1 MKGFVMFCGHC
12 GQKNADDAQFCGAC
26 GSPLHQSA
34 EVQGNSAKPA
44 DRATTPMPAPVLPPR
59 PASAASTSSTPG
71 TGTTSTTT
79 IPTPASVSP
88 AVPTPDKPNTVAV
101 HRSKAVIAAIVA
113 AALVVVA
120 GITAGLTY
128 HAELWG
134 GKTLPDIA
142 AETPKT
148 SKQSGNA
155 KAAVTADSVVV
166 KLKASGITAIKKP
179 EFSGA
184 AKGAFLGY
192 GNAKAGQRVS
202 TTTQITVRE
211 SAGPGVPANIE
222 HAKASTALTTLKTMG
237 VPVHTKQIVVG
248 SSSKLAGG
256 TVVATYPLA
265 GQAVTDTTT
274 GIYIG
279 IAEKTDGKTP
289 AVPYDAVGTDIN
301 SVKDA
306 LAKAGV
312 KVTVKPHFSSK
323 KNVGKLVTSSP
334 APGTVLSSG
343 ENVTLYY
350 GVGADKVQDATVGQ
364 SNLPYFY
371 ASELNDAVT
380 GTYCKSTVKDATK
393 DCITLAQDDNGSVYR
408 VTAKD
413 TGTSSEGHTDYLL
426 AMCFPFAD
434 GNAGDIGT
442 CSYGGS
448 QMPAGEGG
456 MAKRLIAK
464 KWGAFDFGELGGSP
478 SCGTASFAPYDEGCN
493 ASKQVVQ
500 DSRDMSG
507 ATFDMHD
514 FYVFFASGANLDA
527 IEKSGYF
534 DDSALAAAKKGSKPD
549 MSRPFILARD
559 ASQYDTTSV
568 PYSKAPVPSGQTL
581 VQDPFIPGVGE
592 FSASVKF
599 KPAPTDANAYYLVE
613 YGQPDWQSLPDCDA
627 NGKVSEAAAQEQGFW
642 RQVKGKYIFSA
653 GAGAWS
659 TIMTVNADGSF
670 SADYHDS
677 DLGVTGDGYPNG
689 SRSIASG
696 TGKFNYSKRNDDG
709 SFSMTCDQKAF
720 HQNGTVGD
728 VTIKDGVRI
737 ETVDGIYGLTPCG
750 TFTVYPAGYATSAL
764 SDDVKG
770 WMYGVVGGSLPAT
783 LTGPL
788 IVNDRGTF
796 AFIYDQN

>member
-1 MKGFVMFCGHC
+1 MASG
-12 GQKNADDAQFCGAC
+12 D
-26 GSPLHQSA
+26 S
-34 EVQGNSAKPA
+34 
-44 DRATTPMPAPVLPPR
+44 
-59 PASAASTSSTPG
+59 PASAPDPVRPTHPTASPSSIEPN
-71 TGTTSTTT
+71 
-79 IPTPASVSP
+79 A
-88 AVPTPDKPNTVAV
+88 AVPNATASNTPVAAA
-101 HRSKAVIAAIVA
+101 HQPKAIIAAIVA
-113 AALVVVA
+113 AVLVVAA
-120 GITAGLTY
+120 GVTAGLTY

-142 AETPKT
+142 AA
-148 SKQSGNA
+148 SANAGKQSGKAN
-155 KAAVTADSVVV
+155 AAVTADSVVAQ
-166 KLKASGITAIKKP
+166 LKAKGITSAKRQ

-184 AKGAFLGY
+184 EKGAFLGY
-192 GNAKAGQRVS
+192 GNAKAGQRVRS
-202 TTTQITVRE
+202 GSSVVVRE
-211 SAGPGVPANIE
+211 SAGPGVPSNVE
-222 HAKASTALTTLKTMG
+222 HAKASTAVTTLKTMG
-237 VPVHTKQIVVG
+237 VPVHTKQIAVS

-274 GIYIG
+274 GIYVG
-279 IAEKTDGKTP
+279 VAAKTDGKTP
-289 AVPYDAVGTDIN
+289 AIPYDAIGTDIN
-301 SVKDA
+301 SVKDT
-306 LAKAGV
+306 LTKAGV
-312 KVTVKPHFSSK
+312 NVTAKPHFSSK
-323 KNVGKLVTSSP
+323 KNVGKLVSSSP

-343 ENVTLYY
+343 ESVTLYY
-350 GVGADKVQDATVGQ
+350 GVGADKVQEATVGQ
-364 SNLPYFY
+364 SNAPYFY

-380 GTYCKSTVKDATK
+380 GTYCKSTVTDVAK
-393 DCITLAQDDNGSVYR
+393 DCITLAQDENGSVYR

-413 TGTSSEGHTDYLL
+413 TGTSSDEHSNDILT
-426 AMCFPFAD
+426 MCFPFAD

-448 QMPAGEGG
+448 QLPAGEGG

-464 KWGAFDFGELGGSP
+464 QWGAFDFGELGGSP
-478 SCGTASFAPYDEGCN
+478 SCGTAMFSPYDEGCN

-500 DSRDMSG
+500 DQDMSG

-534 DDSALAAAKKGSKPD
+534 DDSALAAAKKSSKPD
-549 MSRPFILARD
+549 TSRPFILARD

-581 VQDPFIPGVGE
+581 VQDPFVPGVGE

-613 YGQPDWQSLPDCDA
+613 SGQPDWQSLPDCDT

-642 RQVKGKYIFSA
+642 RQVKGKYIFSV

-659 TIMTVNADGSF
+659 TIMTVNADGTF

-728 VTIKDGVRI
+728 VTIKDGVRV
-737 ETVDGIYGLTPCG
+737 ETVDGIYGLTPCN
-750 TFTVYPAGYATSAL
+750 TFTVYPTGYATSAL
-764 SDDVKG
+764 SDDVKS
-770 WMYGVVGGSLPAT
+770 WMYGTVGNPLPST
-783 LTGPL
+783 LAGPL
-788 IVNDRGTF
+788 IVNDSGTF
-796 AFIYDQN
+796 AFVYDQN

>member
-1 MKGFVMFCGHC
+1 M
-12 GQKNADDAQFCGAC
+12 AAT
-26 GSPLHQSA
+26 HQ
-34 EVQGNSAKPA
+34 P
-44 DRATTPMPAPVLPPR
+44 
-59 PASAASTSSTPG
+59 
-71 TGTTSTTT
+71 
-79 IPTPASVSP
+79 
-88 AVPTPDKPNTVAV
+88 
-101 HRSKAVIAAIVA
+101 KAIIAAIVA
-113 AALVVVA
+113 AVLVVAA
-120 GITAGLTY
+120 GVTAGLTY

-142 AETPKT
+142 AA
-148 SKQSGNA
+148 SANAGKQTGKA
-155 KAAVTADSVVV
+155 KAAVTADSVVAQ
-166 KLKASGITAIKKP
+166 LKTKGITSAKRQ

-184 AKGAFLGY
+184 EKGAFLGY
-192 GNAKAGQRVS
+192 GNAKAGQRVRS
-202 TTTQITVRE
+202 GSSVVVRE
-211 SAGPGVPANIE
+211 SAGPGVPSNVQ
-222 HAKASTALTTLKTMG
+222 HAKASTAVTILKTMG
-237 VPVHTKQIVVG
+237 VPVHTKQIAVS

-265 GQAVTDTTT
+265 GQAVTDATT
-274 GIYIG
+274 GIYVG
-279 IAEKTDGKTP
+279 VAAKTDSKTP
-289 AVPYDAVGTDIN
+289 AIPYDAIGTDIN
-301 SVKDA
+301 SVKDI

-312 KVTVKPHFSSK
+312 NVTAKPHFSSK
-323 KNVGKLVTSSP
+323 KNVGKLVSSSP

-343 ENVTLYY
+343 ESVTLYY
-350 GVGADKVQDATVGQ
+350 GIGADKVQEATVGQ
-364 SNLPYFY
+364 SNAPYFY
-371 ASELNDAVT
+371 ASELNDTVT
-380 GTYCKSTVKDATK
+380 GTYCKSAVTDVAK
-393 DCITLAQDDNGSVYR
+393 DCITLAQDENGSVYR

-413 TGTSSEGHTDYLL
+413 TGTSSDGHSNDILT
-426 AMCFPFAD
+426 MCFPFAD

-448 QMPAGEGG
+448 QLPAGEGG

-464 KWGAFDFGELGGSP
+464 QWGAFDFGELGGSP
-478 SCGTASFAPYDEGCN
+478 SCGTAMFSPYDEGCN

-500 DSRDMSG
+500 DSHDMSG
-507 ATFDMHD
+507 ATFDMRD

-549 MSRPFILARD
+549 TSRPFILARD

-568 PYSKAPVPSGQTL
+568 PYNKAPVPSGQTL
-581 VQDPFIPGVGE
+581 VQDPFVPGVGE

-613 YGQPDWQSLPDCDA
+613 SGQPDWQSLPDCDA
-627 NGKVSEAAAQEQGFW
+627 NGTVSEAAAQEQGFW
-642 RQVKGKYIFSA
+642 RQVQGKYIFSV

-659 TIMTVNADGSF
+659 TIMTVNADGTF

-709 SFSMTCDQKAF
+709 SFSMTCDPKAF

-728 VTIKDGVRI
+728 VTIKDGVRV
-737 ETVDGIYGLTPCG
+737 ETVDGIYGLTPCN
-750 TFTVYPAGYATSAL
+750 TFTVYPTGYATSAL
-764 SDDVKG
+764 SDDVKS
-770 WMYGVVGGSLPAT
+770 WMYGVISNPLPST
-783 LTGPL
+783 LAGPL

>member
-1 MKGFVMFCGHC
+1 M
-12 GQKNADDAQFCGAC
+12 AAT
-26 GSPLHQSA
+26 HQ
-34 EVQGNSAKPA
+34 P
-44 DRATTPMPAPVLPPR
+44 
-59 PASAASTSSTPG
+59 
-71 TGTTSTTT
+71 
-79 IPTPASVSP
+79 
-88 AVPTPDKPNTVAV
+88 
-101 HRSKAVIAAIVA
+101 KAIIAAIVA
-113 AALVVVA
+113 AVLVVAA
-120 GITAGLTY
+120 GVMAGLTY

-142 AETPKT
+142 AA
-148 SKQSGNA
+148 SANAGKQTGKA
-155 KAAVTADSVVV
+155 KAAVTADSVVAQ
-166 KLKASGITAIKKP
+166 LKAKGITSAKRQ

-184 AKGAFLGY
+184 EKGVFLGY
-192 GNAKAGQRVS
+192 GNAKAGQRVRS
-202 TTTQITVRE
+202 GSSVVVRE
-211 SAGPGVPANIE
+211 SAGPGVPSNVE
-222 HAKASTALTTLKTMG
+222 HAKASTAVTILKTMG
-237 VPVHTKQIVVG
+237 VPVHTKQIAVS

-265 GQAVTDTTT
+265 GQAVTDATT
-274 GIYIG
+274 GIYVG
-279 IAEKTDGKTP
+279 VAAKTCGKTP
-289 AVPYDAVGTDIN
+289 AIPYDAIGTDIN
-301 SVKDA
+301 SVKDI

-312 KVTVKPHFSSK
+312 NVIAKPRFSSK
-323 KNVGKLVTSSP
+323 KNVGKLVSSSP

-343 ENVTLYY
+343 ESVTLYY
-350 GVGADKVQDATVGQ
+350 GIGADKVQEATVGQ
-364 SNLPYFY
+364 SNAPYFY
-371 ASELNDAVT
+371 ASELNDTVT
-380 GTYCKSTVKDATK
+380 GTYCKSAVTDVAK
-393 DCITLAQDDNGSVYR
+393 DCITLAQDENGSVYR

-413 TGTSSEGHTDYLL
+413 TGTSSDGHSNDILT
-426 AMCFPFAD
+426 MCFPFAD

-448 QMPAGEGG
+448 QLPAGEGG

-464 KWGAFDFGELGGSP
+464 QWGAFDFGELGGSP
-478 SCGTASFAPYDEGCN
+478 SCGTAMFSPYDEGCN

-500 DSRDMSG
+500 DSHDMSG
-507 ATFDMHD
+507 ATFDMRD

-549 MSRPFILARD
+549 TSRPFILARD

-568 PYSKAPVPSGQTL
+568 PYNKAPVPSGQTL
-581 VQDPFIPGVGE
+581 VQDPFVPGVGE

-599 KPAPTDANAYYLVE
+599 KPVPTDANAYYLVE
-613 YGQPDWQSLPDCDA
+613 SGQPDWQSLPDCDA
-627 NGKVSEAAAQEQGFW
+627 NGTVSEAAAQEQGFW
-642 RQVKGKYIFSA
+642 RQVQGKYIFSV

-659 TIMTVNADGSF
+659 TIMTVNADGTF

-728 VTIKDGVRI
+728 VTIKDGVRV
-737 ETVDGIYGLTPCG
+737 ETVDGIYGLTPCN
-750 TFTVYPAGYATSAL
+750 TFTVYPTGYATSAL
-764 SDDVKG
+764 SDDVKS
-770 WMYGVVGGSLPAT
+770 WMYGVIGNPLPST
-783 LTGPL
+783 LAGPL

>member
-1 MKGFVMFCGHC
+1 MP
-12 GQKNADDAQFCGAC
+12 D
-26 GSPLHQSA
+26 
-34 EVQGNSAKPA
+34 
-44 DRATTPMPAPVLPPR
+44 ATTPNTT
-59 PASAASTSSTPG
+59 AAATR
-71 TGTTSTTT
+71 
-79 IPTPASVSP
+79 
-88 AVPTPDKPNTVAV
+88 
-101 HRSKAVIAAIVA
+101 RSKAIIAAIVA
-113 AALVVVA
+113 AVFVVA
-120 GITAGLTY
+120 AGVAAGLTY

-142 AETPKT
+142 AA
-148 SKQSGNA
+148 SANAGKQSGKA
-155 KAAVTADSVVV
+155 KAAVTADSVVAR
-166 KLKASGITAIKKP
+166 LKAKGITSAKHR

-184 AKGAFLGY
+184 EKGAFLGY
-192 GNAKAGQRVS
+192 GNAKAGQRVRS
-202 TTTQITVRE
+202 GSSVVVRE
-211 SAGPGVPANIE
+211 SAGPGVPSNVE
-222 HAKASTALTTLKTMG
+222 HAKASTAVATLKTMG
-237 VPVHTKQIVVG
+237 VPVHTKQIAVS
-248 SSSKLAGG
+248 SSSKLASG
-256 TVVATYPLA
+256 TVIATYPLA
-265 GQAVTDTTT
+265 GQEVTDATT
-274 GIYIG
+274 GIYVG
-279 IAEKTDGKTP
+279 VAAKTDGKTP
-289 AVPYDAVGTDIN
+289 AIPYDAIGTDIA
-301 SVKDA
+301 SVKDT

-312 KVTVKPHFSSK
+312 NVTAKPHFSSK
-323 KNVGKLVTSSP
+323 KNVGKLVSSSP

-343 ENVTLYY
+343 ESVTLYY
-350 GVGADKVQDATVGQ
+350 GVGADKVQEATVGQ
-364 SNLPYFY
+364 SNAPYFY
-371 ASELNDAVT
+371 ASELNDTVT
-380 GTYCKSTVKDATK
+380 GTYCKSAVTDVAK
-393 DCITLAQDDNGSVYR
+393 DCITLAQNENGSVYR

-413 TGTSSEGHTDYLL
+413 TGTSSDEHSNDILT
-426 AMCFPFAD
+426 MCFPFAD

-448 QMPAGEGG
+448 QLPAGEGG

-464 KWGAFDFGELGGSP
+464 QWGAFDFGELGGSP
-478 SCGTASFAPYDEGCN
+478 SCGTAMFSPYDEGCN

-500 DSRDMSG
+500 DSHDMSG

-549 MSRPFILARD
+549 TSRPFILARD
-559 ASQYDTTSV
+559 PSQYDTTSV

-581 VQDPFIPGVGE
+581 VQDPFVPGVGE

-613 YGQPDWQSLPDCDA
+613 SGQPDWQSLPDCDA

-642 RQVKGKYIFSA
+642 RQVKGKYIFSV

-696 TGKFNYSKRNDDG
+696 TGKFTYTKRNNDG

-728 VTIKDGVRI
+728 VTIKDGVRV
-737 ETVDGIYGLTPCG
+737 ETVDGIYGLTPCN
-750 TFTVYPAGYATSAL
+750 TFTVYPTGYATSAL
-764 SDDVKG
+764 SDDVKS
-770 WMYGVVGGSLPAT
+770 WMYGVIGNPLPST
-783 LTGPL
+783 LAGPL
-788 IVNDRGTF
+788 IVNDSGTF

>member
-1 MKGFVMFCGHC
+1 MYCGHC
-12 GQKNADDAQFCGAC
+12 GWKNTDDAKFCASCGNPLRQSGAKQAAAQTAGQTQPGQVTAPG
-26 GSPLHQSA
+26 GSPASA
-34 EVQGNSAKPA
+34 PDPVRPA
-44 DRATTPMPAPVLPPR
+44 ASPSSIEPDVTVPDATTPNTT
-59 PASAASTSSTPG
+59 AAATRWSNA
-71 TGTTSTTT
+71 
-79 IPTPASVSP
+79 I
-88 AVPTPDKPNTVAV
+88 
-101 HRSKAVIAAIVA
+101 IAAIVA
-113 AALVVVA
+113 AVLVVAA
-120 GITAGLTY
+120 GVTAGLTY

-134 GKTLPDIA
+134 GKTLPNIA
-142 AETPKT
+142 AA
-148 SKQSGNA
+148 SANAGKQSGKA
-155 KAAVTADSVVV
+155 KAAVTADSVVAR
-166 KLKASGITAIKKP
+166 LKAKGITSAKHR

-184 AKGAFLGY
+184 EKGAFLGY
-192 GNAKAGQRVS
+192 GNAKAGQRVQS
-202 TTTQITVRE
+202 GSSVVVRE
-211 SAGPGVPANIE
+211 SAGPGVPSNVE
-222 HAKASTALTTLKTMG
+222 HAKASTAVATLKTMG
-237 VPVHTKQIVVG
+237 VPVHTKQIAVS
-248 SSSKLAGG
+248 SSSKLASG
-256 TVVATYPLA
+256 TVIATYPLA

-274 GIYIG
+274 GIYVG
-279 IAEKTDGKTP
+279 VAAKTDGKTP
-289 AVPYDAVGTDIN
+289 AIPYDAIGTDIN
-301 SVKDA
+301 SVKDT
-306 LAKAGV
+306 LTKAGV
-312 KVTVKPHFSSK
+312 NVTAKPHFSSK
-323 KNVGKLVTSSP
+323 KNVGKLVSSSP

-343 ENVTLYY
+343 ESVTLYY
-350 GVGADKVQDATVGQ
+350 GVGADKVQEATVGQ
-364 SNLPYFY
+364 SNAPYFY

-380 GTYCKSTVKDATK
+380 GTYCKSTVTDVAK
-393 DCITLAQDDNGSVYR
+393 DCITLAQDENGSVYR

-413 TGTSSEGHTDYLL
+413 TGTSSDEHSSEILT
-426 AMCFPFAD
+426 MCFPFAD

-448 QMPAGEGG
+448 QLPAGEGG

-464 KWGAFDFGELGGSP
+464 QWGAFDFGELGGSP
-478 SCGTASFAPYDEGCN
+478 SCGTAMFSPYDEGCN

-500 DSRDMSG
+500 DQDMSG

-534 DDSALAAAKKGSKPD
+534 DDSALAAAKKSSKPD
-549 MSRPFILARD
+549 TSRPFILARD

-568 PYSKAPVPSGQTL
+568 PYNKAPVPSGQTL
-581 VQDPFIPGVGE
+581 VQDPFVPGVGE

-613 YGQPDWQSLPDCDA
+613 SGQPDWQSLPDCDA

-642 RQVKGKYIFSA
+642 RQVKGKYIFSV

-728 VTIKDGVRI
+728 VIIKDGVRV
-737 ETVDGIYGLTPCG
+737 ETVDGIYGLTPCN
-750 TFTVYPAGYATSAL
+750 TFTVYPTGYATSTL
-764 SDDVKG
+764 SDDVKS
-770 WMYGVVGGSLPAT
+770 WMYGTVGNPLPST
-783 LTGPL
+783 LAGPL
-788 IVNDRGTF
+788 IVNDSGTF

>member
-1 MKGFVMFCGHC
+1 M
-12 GQKNADDAQFCGAC
+12 AAT
-26 GSPLHQSA
+26 HQ
-34 EVQGNSAKPA
+34 P
-44 DRATTPMPAPVLPPR
+44 
-59 PASAASTSSTPG
+59 
-71 TGTTSTTT
+71 
-79 IPTPASVSP
+79 
-88 AVPTPDKPNTVAV
+88 
-101 HRSKAVIAAIVA
+101 KAIIAAIVA
-113 AALVVVA
+113 AVLVVAA
-120 GITAGLTY
+120 GVTAGLTY

-142 AETPKT
+142 AA
-148 SKQSGNA
+148 SANAGKQTGKA
-155 KAAVTADSVVV
+155 KAAVTADSVVAQ
-166 KLKASGITAIKKP
+166 LKAKGITSAKRQ

-184 AKGAFLGY
+184 EKGAFLGY
-192 GNAKAGQRVS
+192 GNAKAGQRVRS
-202 TTTQITVRE
+202 GSSVVVRE
-211 SAGPGVPANIE
+211 SAGPGVPSNVE
-222 HAKASTALTTLKTMG
+222 HAKASTAVTILKTMG
-237 VPVHTKQIVVG
+237 VPVHTKQIAVS

-265 GQAVTDTTT
+265 GQAVTDATT
-274 GIYIG
+274 GIYVG
-279 IAEKTDGKTP
+279 VAAKTDSKTP
-289 AVPYDAVGTDIN
+289 AIPYDAIGTDIN
-301 SVKDA
+301 SVKDI

-312 KVTVKPHFSSK
+312 NVTAKPHFSSK
-323 KNVGKLVTSSP
+323 KNVGKLVSSSP

-343 ENVTLYY
+343 ESVTLYY
-350 GVGADKVQDATVGQ
+350 GIGADKVQEATIGQ
-364 SNLPYFY
+364 SNAPYFY
-371 ASELNDAVT
+371 ASELNDTVT
-380 GTYCKSTVKDATK
+380 GTYCKSAVTDVAK
-393 DCITLAQDDNGSVYR
+393 DCITLAQDENGSVYR

-413 TGTSSEGHTDYLL
+413 TGTSSDGHSNDILT
-426 AMCFPFAD
+426 MCFPFAD

-448 QMPAGEGG
+448 QLPAGEGG

-464 KWGAFDFGELGGSP
+464 QWGAFDFGELGGSP
-478 SCGTASFAPYDEGCN
+478 SCGTAMFSPYDEGCN

-500 DSRDMSG
+500 DSHDMSG
-507 ATFDMHD
+507 ATFDMRD

-549 MSRPFILARD
+549 TSRPFILARD

-568 PYSKAPVPSGQTL
+568 PYNKAPVPSGQTL
-581 VQDPFIPGVGE
+581 VQDPFVPGVGE

-613 YGQPDWQSLPDCDA
+613 SGQPDWQSLPDCDA
-627 NGKVSEAAAQEQGFW
+627 NGTVSEAAAQEQGFW
-642 RQVKGKYIFSA
+642 RQVQGKYIFSV

-659 TIMTVNADGSF
+659 TIMTVNADGTF

-728 VTIKDGVRI
+728 VTIKDGVRV
-737 ETVDGIYGLTPCG
+737 ETVDGIYGLTPCN
-750 TFTVYPAGYATSAL
+750 TFTVYPTGYATSAL
-764 SDDVKG
+764 SNDVKS
-770 WMYGVVGGSLPAT
+770 WMYGVIGNPLPST
-783 LTGPL
+783 LAAPL

>member
-1 MKGFVMFCGHC
+1 V
-12 GQKNADDAQFCGAC
+12 AAT
-26 GSPLHQSA
+26 HQPKA
-34 EVQGNSAKPA
+34 
-44 DRATTPMPAPVLPPR
+44 
-59 PASAASTSSTPG
+59 
-71 TGTTSTTT
+71 
-79 IPTPASVSP
+79 II
-88 AVPTPDKPNTVAV
+88 AV
-101 HRSKAVIAAIVA
+101 IVA
-113 AALVVVA
+113 AVLVVAA
-120 GITAGLTY
+120 GVTAGLTY

-142 AETPKT
+142 AA
-148 SKQSGNA
+148 SANAGKQSGKA
-155 KAAVTADSVVV
+155 KAAVTADSVVAQ
-166 KLKASGITAIKKP
+166 LKAKGITSAKRQ

-184 AKGAFLGY
+184 EKGAFLGY
-192 GNAKAGQRVS
+192 GNAKAGQRVRS
-202 TTTQITVRE
+202 GSSVVVRE
-211 SAGPGVPANIE
+211 SAGPGVPSNVE
-222 HAKASTALTTLKTMG
+222 HAKAGTAITTLKTMG
-237 VPVHTKQIVVG
+237 VPVHAKQIAVS

-256 TVVATYPLA
+256 TVVTTYPLA
-265 GQAVTDTTT
+265 GQAVTDATT
-274 GIYIG
+274 GIYVG
-279 IAEKTDGKTP
+279 VAAKTDGKTP
-289 AVPYDAVGTDIN
+289 AIPYDAIGTDIN

-312 KVTVKPHFSSK
+312 NVTTKPHFSSK
-323 KNVGKLVTSSP
+323 KNIGKLVSSSP

-343 ENVTLYY
+343 ESVTLYY
-350 GVGADKVQDATVGQ
+350 GVGADKVQDVTVGQ
-364 SNLPYFY
+364 SNAPYFY
-371 ASELNDAVT
+371 ASELNDTAT
-380 GTYCKSTVKDATK
+380 GTYCKRNVKNVTD
-393 DCITLAQDDNGSVYR
+393 DCITLAQDDYGSVYR

-413 TGTSSEGHTDYLL
+413 TGTSSDEHSNDILT
-426 AMCFPFAD
+426 MCFPFAD

-448 QMPAGEGG
+448 QLPTGEGG
-456 MAKRLIAK
+456 MAKRLIANQ
-464 KWGAFDFGELGGSP
+464 WGAFDFGELGGSP
-478 SCGTASFAPYDEGCN
+478 SCGTAMFSPYDEGCN

-500 DSRDMSG
+500 DQDMSG

-534 DDSALAAAKKGSKPD
+534 DDSALAAAKKSSKPD
-549 MSRPFILARD
+549 TSRPFILARD

-568 PYSKAPVPSGQTL
+568 PYSKAPVPAGQTL
-581 VQDPFIPGVGE
+581 VQDPFVPGVGE

-613 YGQPDWQSLPDCDA
+613 SGQPDWQSLPDCDA
-627 NGKVSEAAAQEQGFW
+627 NGTVSKAAAQEQGFW
-642 RQVKGKYIFSA
+642 RQVQGKYIFSV

-659 TIMTVNADGSF
+659 TIMTVNADGTF

-689 SRSIASG
+689 SRSIASD

-728 VTIKDGVRI
+728 VTIKDGVRV

-750 TFTVYPAGYATSAL
+750 TFTVYPTGYATSAL
-764 SDDVKG
+764 SDDVKS
-770 WMYGVVGGSLPAT
+770 WMYGTVGNPLPST
-783 LTGPL
+783 LAGPL
-788 IVNDRGTF
+788 IVNDSGTF

>member
-1 MKGFVMFCGHC
+1 M
-12 GQKNADDAQFCGAC
+12 
-26 GSPLHQSA
+26 
-34 EVQGNSAKPA
+34 
-44 DRATTPMPAPVLPPR
+44 
-59 PASAASTSSTPG
+59 
-71 TGTTSTTT
+71 
-79 IPTPASVSP
+79 
-88 AVPTPDKPNTVAV
+88 
-101 HRSKAVIAAIVA
+101 
-113 AALVVVA
+113 
-120 GITAGLTY
+120 
-128 HAELWG
+128 
-134 GKTLPDIA
+134 
-142 AETPKT
+142 
-148 SKQSGNA
+148 
-155 KAAVTADSVVV
+155 
-166 KLKASGITAIKKP
+166 
-179 EFSGA
+179 
-184 AKGAFLGY
+184 
-192 GNAKAGQRVS
+192 
-202 TTTQITVRE
+202 
-211 SAGPGVPANIE
+211 
-222 HAKASTALTTLKTMG
+222 
-237 VPVHTKQIVVG
+237 
-248 SSSKLAGG
+248 
-256 TVVATYPLA
+256 
-265 GQAVTDTTT
+265 
-274 GIYIG
+274 
-279 IAEKTDGKTP
+279 
-289 AVPYDAVGTDIN
+289 
-301 SVKDA
+301 
-306 LAKAGV
+306 
-312 KVTVKPHFSSK
+312 
-323 KNVGKLVTSSP
+323 
-334 APGTVLSSG
+334 LSSG

-380 GTYCKSTVKDATK
+380 GTYCKSTVTDVAK
-393 DCITLAQDDNGSVYR
+393 DCITLAQDENGSVYR

-413 TGTSSEGHTDYLL
+413 TGTSSDEHSNEILT
-426 AMCFPFAD
+426 MCFPFAD

-448 QMPAGEGG
+448 QLPAGEGG

-500 DSRDMSG
+500 DQDMSG

-514 FYVFFASGANLDA
+514 FYVFFASRANLDA

-581 VQDPFIPGVGE
+581 VQDPFVPGVGE

-613 YGQPDWQSLPDCDA
+613 SGQPDWQSLPDCDA

-642 RQVKGKYIFSA
+642 RQVKG
-653 GAGAWS
+653 
-659 TIMTVNADGSF
+659 NGSF

-689 SRSIASG
+689 SRAIASG
-696 TGKFNYSKRNDDG
+696 TGKFTYTKRNNDG
-709 SFSMTCDQKAF
+709 SFSITCDTKAF
-720 HQNGTVGD
+720 HQDGTIGD

-788 IVNDRGTF
+788 IVNDSGMF
-796 AFIYDQN
+796 AFVYDQN

>member
-1 MKGFVMFCGHC
+1 MRP
-12 GQKNADDAQFCGAC
+12 AA
-26 GSPLHQSA
+26 SPSSI
-34 EVQGNSAKPA
+34 EPNVTVP
-44 DRATTPMPAPVLPPR
+44 DATTPNTT
-59 PASAASTSSTPG
+59 AAATR
-71 TGTTSTTT
+71 
-79 IPTPASVSP
+79 
-88 AVPTPDKPNTVAV
+88 
-101 HRSKAVIAAIVA
+101 RSKAIIAAIVA
-113 AALVVVA
+113 AVFVVA
-120 GITAGLTY
+120 AGVAAGLTY

-142 AETPKT
+142 AA
-148 SKQSGNA
+148 SANAGKQSGKA
-155 KAAVTADSVVV
+155 KAAVTADSVVAR
-166 KLKASGITAIKKP
+166 LKAKGITSAKHR

-184 AKGAFLGY
+184 EKGAFLGY
-192 GNAKAGQRVS
+192 GNAKAGQRVRS
-202 TTTQITVRE
+202 GSSVVVRE
-211 SAGPGVPANIE
+211 SAGPGVPSNVE
-222 HAKASTALTTLKTMG
+222 HAKASTAVATLKTMG
-237 VPVHTKQIVVG
+237 VPVHTKQIAVS
-248 SSSKLAGG
+248 SSSKLASG
-256 TVVATYPLA
+256 TVIATYPLA
-265 GQAVTDTTT
+265 GQEVTDATT
-274 GIYIG
+274 GIYVG
-279 IAEKTDGKTP
+279 VAAKTDGKTP
-289 AVPYDAVGTDIN
+289 AIPYDAIGTDIA
-301 SVKDA
+301 SVKDT

-312 KVTVKPHFSSK
+312 NVTAKPHFSSK
-323 KNVGKLVTSSP
+323 KNVGKLVSSSP

-343 ENVTLYY
+343 ESVTLYY
-350 GVGADKVQDATVGQ
+350 GVGADKVQEATVGQ
-364 SNLPYFY
+364 SNAPYFY
-371 ASELNDAVT
+371 ASELNDTVT
-380 GTYCKSTVKDATK
+380 GTYCKSAVTDVAK
-393 DCITLAQDDNGSVYR
+393 DCITLAQNENGSVYR

-413 TGTSSEGHTDYLL
+413 TGTSSDEHSNDILT
-426 AMCFPFAD
+426 MCFPFAD

-448 QMPAGEGG
+448 QLPAGEGG

-464 KWGAFDFGELGGSP
+464 QWGAFDFGELGGSP
-478 SCGTASFAPYDEGCN
+478 SCGTAMFSPYDEGCN

-500 DSRDMSG
+500 DSHDMSG

-549 MSRPFILARD
+549 TSRPFILARD
-559 ASQYDTTSV
+559 PSQYDTTSV

-581 VQDPFIPGVGE
+581 VQDPFVPGVGE

-613 YGQPDWQSLPDCDA
+613 SGQPDWQSLPDCDA

-642 RQVKGKYIFSA
+642 RQVKGKYIFSV

-696 TGKFNYSKRNDDG
+696 TGKFTYTKRNNDG

-728 VTIKDGVRI
+728 VTIKDGVRV
-737 ETVDGIYGLTPCG
+737 ETVDGIYGLTPCN
-750 TFTVYPAGYATSAL
+750 TFTVYPTGYATSAL
-764 SDDVKG
+764 SDDVKS
-770 WMYGVVGGSLPAT
+770 WMYGVIGNPLPST
-783 LTGPL
+783 LAGPL
-788 IVNDRGTF
+788 IVNDSGTF

>member
-1 MKGFVMFCGHC
+1 M
-12 GQKNADDAQFCGAC
+12 AAT
-26 GSPLHQSA
+26 HQ
-34 EVQGNSAKPA
+34 P
-44 DRATTPMPAPVLPPR
+44 
-59 PASAASTSSTPG
+59 
-71 TGTTSTTT
+71 
-79 IPTPASVSP
+79 
-88 AVPTPDKPNTVAV
+88 
-101 HRSKAVIAAIVA
+101 KAIIAAIVA
-113 AALVVVA
+113 AVLVVAA
-120 GITAGLTY
+120 GVTAGLTY

-142 AETPKT
+142 AA
-148 SKQSGNA
+148 SANAGKQSGKA
-155 KAAVTADSVVV
+155 KAAVTADSVVAQ
-166 KLKASGITAIKKP
+166 LKAKGITSAKHK

-184 AKGAFLGY
+184 EKGAFLGY
-192 GNAKAGQRVS
+192 GNAKAGQRVRS
-202 TTTQITVRE
+202 GSSVVVRE
-211 SAGPGVPANIE
+211 SAGPGVPSNVE
-222 HAKASTALTTLKTMG
+222 HAKASTAVATLKTMG
-237 VPVHTKQIVVG
+237 VPVHTKQIAVS

-256 TVVATYPLA
+256 TVVAAYPLA
-265 GQAVTDTTT
+265 GQTVTDTTT

-279 IAEKTDGKTP
+279 IAAKTDGKTP
-289 AVPYDAVGTDIN
+289 AIPYDAIGTDIN
-301 SVKDA
+301 SVKDT
-306 LAKAGV
+306 LTKAGV
-312 KVTVKPHFSSK
+312 NVTAKPHFSSK
-323 KNVGKLVTSSP
+323 KNVGKLVSSSP

-343 ENVTLYY
+343 ESVTLYY
-350 GVGADKVQDATVGQ
+350 GVGADKVQEATVGQ
-364 SNLPYFY
+364 SNAPYFY
-371 ASELNDAVT
+371 ASELNDTVT
-380 GTYCKSTVKDATK
+380 GTYCKSTVTDVAK
-393 DCITLAQDDNGSVYR
+393 DCITLAQDENGSVYR

-413 TGTSSEGHTDYLL
+413 TGTSSDEHSNDMLT
-426 AMCFPFAD
+426 MCFPFAD

-448 QMPAGEGG
+448 QLPAGEGG

-464 KWGAFDFGELGGSP
+464 QWGAFDFGELGGSP
-478 SCGTASFAPYDEGCN
+478 SCGTAMFSPYDEGCN

-500 DSRDMSG
+500 DQDMSG

-527 IEKSGYF
+527 IEKSRYF
-534 DDSALAAAKKGSKPD
+534 DDSALVAAKKSSKPD
-549 MSRPFILARD
+549 TSRPFILARD

-581 VQDPFIPGVGE
+581 VQDPFVPGVGE

-599 KPAPTDANAYYLVE
+599 KPAPTDTNAYYLVE
-613 YGQPDWQSLPDCDA
+613 SGQPDWQSLPDCDA

-642 RQVKGKYIFSA
+642 RQVQGKYIFSV

-659 TIMTVNADGSF
+659 TIMTVNADGTF

-677 DLGVTGDGYPNG
+677 DLGVTGDGYPDG

-728 VTIKDGVRI
+728 VTIKDGVRV

-750 TFTVYPAGYATSAL
+750 TFTVYPTGYATSAL
-764 SDDVKG
+764 SDDVKS
-770 WMYGVVGGSLPAT
+770 WMYGTVGNPLPST
-783 LTGPL
+783 LAGPL
-788 IVNDRGTF
+788 IVNDSGTF

>member
-1 MKGFVMFCGHC
+1 MP
-12 GQKNADDAQFCGAC
+12 DA
-26 GSPLHQSA
+26 
-34 EVQGNSAKPA
+34 
-44 DRATTPMPAPVLPPR
+44 
-59 PASAASTSSTPG
+59 
-71 TGTTSTTT
+71 
-79 IPTPASVSP
+79 
-88 AVPTPDKPNTVAV
+88 AVPDVTAPNTTVAAT
-101 HRSKAVIAAIVA
+101 HHPKAIIAAIVTA
-113 AALVVVA
+113 VLVVAAGVA
-120 GITAGLTY
+120 AGLTY

-142 AETPKT
+142 AASAKAG
-148 SKQSGNA
+148 KQSEKA
-155 KAAVTADSVVV
+155 KATVTADSVVAQ
-166 KLKASGITAIKKP
+166 LKAKGITSAKRQ

-184 AKGAFLGY
+184 EKGAFLGY
-192 GNAKAGQRVS
+192 GNAKTGQRVRS
-202 TTTQITVRE
+202 GSSVVVRE
-211 SAGPGVPANIE
+211 SAGPGVPSNVE
-222 HAKASTALTTLKTMG
+222 HAKASTAVTTLKTMG
-237 VPVHTKQIVVG
+237 VPVHTKQIAVS

-265 GQAVTDTTT
+265 GQAVSDTTT
-274 GIYIG
+274 GIYVG
-279 IAEKTDGKTP
+279 IAAKTDEKTP
-289 AVPYDAVGTDIN
+289 AIPYDAIGTDID
-301 SVKDA
+301 SVKDT
-306 LAKAGV
+306 LTKAGV
-312 KVTVKPHFSSK
+312 NVTAKPHFSSK
-323 KNVGKLVTSSP
+323 KNVGKLVSSSP

-343 ENVTLYY
+343 ESVTLYY
-350 GVGADKVQDATVGQ
+350 GVGADKVQEATVGQ
-364 SNLPYFY
+364 SNAPYFY

-380 GTYCKSTVKDATK
+380 GTYCKSTVTDVAK
-393 DCITLAQDDNGSVYR
+393 DCITLAQDENGSVYR

-413 TGTSSEGHTDYLL
+413 TGTSSDEHSNDILT
-426 AMCFPFAD
+426 MCFPFAD

-448 QMPAGEGG
+448 QLPAGEGG

-464 KWGAFDFGELGGSP
+464 QWGAFDFGELGGSP
-478 SCGTASFAPYDEGCN
+478 SCGTAMFAPYDEGCN
-493 ASKQVVQ
+493 ANKQVVQ
-500 DSRDMSG
+500 DQDMSG

-549 MSRPFILARD
+549 TSRPFILARD

-581 VQDPFIPGVGE
+581 VQDPFVPGVGE

-613 YGQPDWQSLPDCDA
+613 SGQPDWQSLPECDT

-642 RQVKGKYIFSA
+642 RQVKGKYIFSV

-659 TIMTVNADGSF
+659 TIMTVHADGTF

-689 SRSIASG
+689 SRAIASG

-709 SFSMTCDQKAF
+709 TFSITCDKKAF

-728 VTIKDGVRI
+728 VTIKDGVRV
-737 ETVDGIYGLTPCG
+737 ETVDGIYGLTPCN
-750 TFTVYPAGYATSAL
+750 TFTVYPAGYTTSAL
-764 SDDVKG
+764 SDDVKS
-770 WMYGVVGGSLPAT
+770 WMYGVIGNPLPST
-783 LTGPL
+783 LAGPL
-788 IVNDRGTF
+788 IVNDSGTF

>member
-1 MKGFVMFCGHC
+1 M
-12 GQKNADDAQFCGAC
+12 AAT
-26 GSPLHQSA
+26 HQ
-34 EVQGNSAKPA
+34 P
-44 DRATTPMPAPVLPPR
+44 
-59 PASAASTSSTPG
+59 
-71 TGTTSTTT
+71 
-79 IPTPASVSP
+79 
-88 AVPTPDKPNTVAV
+88 
-101 HRSKAVIAAIVA
+101 KAIIAAIVA
-113 AALVVVA
+113 AVLVVAA
-120 GITAGLTY
+120 GVTAGLTY

-142 AETPKT
+142 AA
-148 SKQSGNA
+148 SANAGKQTGKA
-155 KAAVTADSVVV
+155 KAAVTADSVVAQ
-166 KLKASGITAIKKP
+166 LKAKGITSAKRQ

-184 AKGAFLGY
+184 EKGAFLGY
-192 GNAKAGQRVS
+192 GNAKAGQRVRS
-202 TTTQITVRE
+202 GSSVVVRE
-211 SAGPGVPANIE
+211 SAGPGVPSNVE
-222 HAKASTALTTLKTMG
+222 HAKASTAVTILKTMG
-237 VPVHTKQIVVG
+237 VPVHTKQIAVS

-256 TVVATYPLA
+256 TVVTTYPLA
-265 GQAVTDTTT
+265 GQAVTDATT
-274 GIYIG
+274 GIYVG
-279 IAEKTDGKTP
+279 VAAKTDSKTP
-289 AVPYDAVGTDIN
+289 AIPYDAIGTDIN
-301 SVKDA
+301 SVKDI

-312 KVTVKPHFSSK
+312 NVIAKPHFSSK
-323 KNVGKLVTSSP
+323 KNVGKLVSSSP

-343 ENVTLYY
+343 ESVTLYY
-350 GVGADKVQDATVGQ
+350 GIGADKVQEATVGQ
-364 SNLPYFY
+364 SNAPYFY

-380 GTYCKSTVKDATK
+380 GTYCKSAVTDVAK
-393 DCITLAQDDNGSVYR
+393 DCITLAQDENGSVYR

-413 TGTSSEGHTDYLL
+413 TGTSSDGHSNDILT
-426 AMCFPFAD
+426 MCFPFAD

-448 QMPAGEGG
+448 QLPAGEGG

-464 KWGAFDFGELGGSP
+464 QWGAFDFGELGGSP
-478 SCGTASFAPYDEGCN
+478 SCGTAMFSPYDEGCN

-500 DSRDMSG
+500 DSHDMSG
-507 ATFDMHD
+507 ATFDMRD

-534 DDSALAAAKKGSKPD
+534 DDSALAAAKKGSKLD
-549 MSRPFILARD
+549 TSRPVILALD

-568 PYSKAPVPSGQTL
+568 PYNKAPVPSGQTL
-581 VQDPFIPGVGE
+581 VQDPFVPGVGE

-613 YGQPDWQSLPDCDA
+613 SGQPDWQSLPDCDA
-627 NGKVSEAAAQEQGFW
+627 NGTVSEAAAQEQGFW
-642 RQVKGKYIFSA
+642 RQVQGKYIFSV

-659 TIMTVNADGSF
+659 TIMTVNADGTF

-728 VTIKDGVRI
+728 VTIKDGVRV
-737 ETVDGIYGLTPCG
+737 ETVDGIYGLTPCN
-750 TFTVYPAGYATSAL
+750 TFTVYPTGYATSAL
-764 SDDVKG
+764 SDDVKS
-770 WMYGVVGGSLPAT
+770 WMYGVIGNPLPST
-783 LTGPL
+783 LAGPL

>member
-1 MKGFVMFCGHC
+1 M
-12 GQKNADDAQFCGAC
+12 AAT
-26 GSPLHQSA
+26 HQ
-34 EVQGNSAKPA
+34 P
-44 DRATTPMPAPVLPPR
+44 
-59 PASAASTSSTPG
+59 
-71 TGTTSTTT
+71 
-79 IPTPASVSP
+79 
-88 AVPTPDKPNTVAV
+88 
-101 HRSKAVIAAIVA
+101 KAIIAAIVA
-113 AALVVVA
+113 AVLVVAA
-120 GITAGLTY
+120 GVTAGLTY

-142 AETPKT
+142 AA
-148 SKQSGNA
+148 SANAGKQTGKA
-155 KAAVTADSVVV
+155 KAAVTADSVVAQ
-166 KLKASGITAIKKP
+166 LKAKGITSAKRQ

-184 AKGAFLGY
+184 EKGAFLGY
-192 GNAKAGQRVS
+192 GNAKAGQRVRS
-202 TTTQITVRE
+202 GSSVVVCE
-211 SAGPGVPANIE
+211 SAGPGVPSNVE
-222 HAKASTALTTLKTMG
+222 HAKASTAVTILKTMG
-237 VPVHTKQIVVG
+237 VPVHTKQIAVS

-265 GQAVTDTTT
+265 GQAVTDATT
-274 GIYIG
+274 GIYVG
-279 IAEKTDGKTP
+279 VAAKTDSKTP
-289 AVPYDAVGTDIN
+289 AIPYDAIGTDIN
-301 SVKDA
+301 SVKDI

-312 KVTVKPHFSSK
+312 NVTAKPHFSSK
-323 KNVGKLVTSSP
+323 KNVGKLVSSSP

-343 ENVTLYY
+343 ESVTLYY
-350 GVGADKVQDATVGQ
+350 GIGADKVQEATVEQ
-364 SNLPYFY
+364 SNAPYFY
-371 ASELNDAVT
+371 ASELNDTVT
-380 GTYCKSTVKDATK
+380 GTYCKSAVTDVAK
-393 DCITLAQDDNGSVYR
+393 DCITLAQDENGSVYR

-413 TGTSSEGHTDYLL
+413 TGTSSDGHSNDILT
-426 AMCFPFAD
+426 MCFPFAD

-448 QMPAGEGG
+448 QLPAGEGG

-464 KWGAFDFGELGGSP
+464 QWGAFDFGELGGSP
-478 SCGTASFAPYDEGCN
+478 SCGTAMFSPYDEGCN

-500 DSRDMSG
+500 DSHDMSG
-507 ATFDMHD
+507 ATFDMRD
-514 FYVFFASGANLDA
+514 FYAFFASGANLDA

-549 MSRPFILARD
+549 TSRPFILARD

-568 PYSKAPVPSGQTL
+568 PYNKAPVPSGQTL
-581 VQDPFIPGVGE
+581 VQAPFVPGVGE

-613 YGQPDWQSLPDCDA
+613 SGQPDWQSLPDCDA
-627 NGKVSEAAAQEQGFW
+627 NGTVSEAAAQEQGFW
-642 RQVKGKYIFSA
+642 RQVQGKYIFSV

-659 TIMTVNADGSF
+659 TIMTVNADGTF

-728 VTIKDGVRI
+728 VTIKDGVRV
-737 ETVDGIYGLTPCG
+737 ETVDGIYGLTPCN
-750 TFTVYPAGYATSAL
+750 TFTVYPTGYATSAL
-764 SDDVKG
+764 SDDVKS
-770 WMYGVVGGSLPAT
+770 WMYGVIGNPLPST
-783 LTGPL
+783 LAGPL

>member
-1 MKGFVMFCGHC
+1 MP
-12 GQKNADDAQFCGAC
+12 D
-26 GSPLHQSA
+26 
-34 EVQGNSAKPA
+34 
-44 DRATTPMPAPVLPPR
+44 ATTPNTT
-59 PASAASTSSTPG
+59 AAATRWSNA
-71 TGTTSTTT
+71 
-79 IPTPASVSP
+79 I
-88 AVPTPDKPNTVAV
+88 
-101 HRSKAVIAAIVA
+101 IAAIVA
-113 AALVVVA
+113 AVLVVAA
-120 GITAGLTY
+120 GVTAGLTY

-134 GKTLPDIA
+134 GKTLPNIA
-142 AETPKT
+142 AA
-148 SKQSGNA
+148 SANAGKQSGKA
-155 KAAVTADSVVV
+155 KAAVTADSVVAR
-166 KLKASGITAIKKP
+166 LKAKGITSAKHR

-184 AKGAFLGY
+184 EKGAFLGY
-192 GNAKAGQRVS
+192 GNAKAGQRVRS
-202 TTTQITVRE
+202 GSSVVVRE
-211 SAGPGVPANIE
+211 SAGPGVPSNVE
-222 HAKASTALTTLKTMG
+222 HAKAGTAITTLKTMG
-237 VPVHTKQIVVG
+237 VPVHAKQVAVS
-248 SSSKLAGG
+248 SSSKLASG

-265 GQAVTDTTT
+265 GQAVTDTAT
-274 GIYIG
+274 GIYVG
-279 IAEKTDGKTP
+279 VAAKTDGKTP
-289 AVPYDAVGTDIN
+289 AIPYDAIGTDIA
-301 SVKDA
+301 SVKDT

-312 KVTVKPHFSSK
+312 NVTAKPHFSSK
-323 KNVGKLVTSSP
+323 KNVGKLVSSSP

-343 ENVTLYY
+343 ESVTLYY
-350 GVGADKVQDATVGQ
+350 GVGADKVQEATVGQ
-364 SNLPYFY
+364 SNAPYFY
-371 ASELNDAVT
+371 ASELNDTVT
-380 GTYCKSTVKDATK
+380 GTYCKSAVTDVAK
-393 DCITLAQDDNGSVYR
+393 DCITLAQDENGSVYR

-413 TGTSSEGHTDYLL
+413 TGTSSDEHSNEILT
-426 AMCFPFAD
+426 MCFPFAD

-448 QMPAGEGG
+448 QLPAGEGG

-464 KWGAFDFGELGGSP
+464 QWGAFDFGELGGSP
-478 SCGTASFAPYDEGCN
+478 SCGTAMFSPYDEGCN

-500 DSRDMSG
+500 DSHNMSG

-549 MSRPFILARD
+549 TSRPFILARD

-568 PYSKAPVPSGQTL
+568 PYNKAPVPSGQTL
-581 VQDPFIPGVGE
+581 VQDPFVPGVGE

-613 YGQPDWQSLPDCDA
+613 SGQPDWQSLPDCDA

-642 RQVKGKYIFSA
+642 RQVQGKYIFSV

-659 TIMTVNADGSF
+659 TIMTVNADGTF
-670 SADYHDS
+670 SADYHDF

-728 VTIKDGVRI
+728 VTIKDGVRV
-737 ETVDGIYGLTPCG
+737 ETVDGIYGLTPCN
-750 TFTVYPAGYATSAL
+750 TFTVYPTGYATSAL
-764 SDDVKG
+764 SDDVKS
-770 WMYGVVGGSLPAT
+770 WMYGVIGNPLPST
-783 LTGPL
+783 LAGPL
-788 IVNDRGTF
+788 IVNDSGTF

>member
-1 MKGFVMFCGHC
+1 MKGFAMFCGHC

-34 EVQGNSAKPA
+34 EVQGNSAKPT

-59 PASAASTSSTPG
+59 PESAASTSSTPG
-71 TGTTSTTT
+71 AGTTPTTT
-79 IPTPASVSP
+79 IPAPASASP
-88 AVPTPDKPNTVAV
+88 AVPTPDTPNTEAV

-113 AALVVVA
+113 TALVVVA

-128 HAELWG
+128 RAELWG

-166 KLKASGITAIKKP
+166 KLRASGITAIKKP

-202 TTTQITVRE
+202 TTTKITVRE

-237 VPVHTKQIVVG
+237 VPVHTKQIAVG
-248 SSSKLAGG
+248 ASSKLAGG

-301 SVKDA
+301 SVKDT

-312 KVTVKPHFSSK
+312 KVTVKPHFSST

-380 GTYCKSTVKDATK
+380 GTYCKSTVNDTAK

-413 TGTSSEGHTDYLL
+413 TGTSSEGHTDHLL

-448 QMPAGEGG
+448 QLPAGEGG

-478 SCGTASFAPYDEGCN
+478 SCGTATSFYFDEGCN

-514 FYVFFASGANLDA
+514 FYVFFASEANLDA

-534 DDSALAAAKKGSKPD
+534 DDSALATAKKASKPD
-549 MSRPFILARD
+549 TSRPFILARD

-568 PYSKAPVPSGQTL
+568 PYNKAPVPSGQTL
-581 VQDPFIPGVGE
+581 VQDPFVPGVGE

-613 YGQPDWQSLPDCDA
+613 SAQPDWQSLPDCDA

-642 RQVKGKYIFSA
+642 RQVKGKYIFSV

-689 SRSIASG
+689 SRAIASG
-696 TGKFNYSKRNDDG
+696 TGKFTYTKRNNDG
-709 SFSMTCDQKAF
+709 SFSITCDTKAF
-720 HQNGTVGD
+720 HQDGTIGD

-788 IVNDRGTF
+788 IVNDSGMF
-796 AFIYDQN
+796 AFVYDQN

>member
-1 MKGFVMFCGHC
+1 M
-12 GQKNADDAQFCGAC
+12 A
-26 GSPLHQSA
+26 
-34 EVQGNSAKPA
+34 
-44 DRATTPMPAPVLPPR
+44 
-59 PASAASTSSTPG
+59 
-71 TGTTSTTT
+71 
-79 IPTPASVSP
+79 
-88 AVPTPDKPNTVAV
+88 
-101 HRSKAVIAAIVA
+101 HRSKAVIAAMVAVALIIVA
-113 AALVVVA
+113 GAA
-120 GITAGLTY
+120 AGLTY

-142 AETPKT
+142 AEPPTATK
-148 SKQSGNA
+148 KSGKA
-155 KAAVTADSVVV
+155 KATVTADSVVV
-166 KLKASGITAIKKP
+166 KLKASGITAIKRP

-184 AKGAFLGY
+184 VKGAFLGY
-192 GNAKAGQRVS
+192 GNAKAGQRVRS
-202 TTTQITVRE
+202 GSSVVVRE
-211 SAGPGVPANIE
+211 SAGPGVPASVE
-222 HAKASTALTTLKTMG
+222 HAKAGTAITTLKTMG
-237 VPVHTKQIVVG
+237 VPVHAKQVAVS
-248 SSSKLAGG
+248 SSSKLASG

-265 GQAVTDTTT
+265 GQAVTDTAA
-274 GIYIG
+274 GIYVG
-279 IAEKTDGKTP
+279 VAAKTDGKTP
-289 AVPYDAVGTDIN
+289 AIPYDAIGTDIA

-312 KVTVKPHFSSK
+312 NVTTKPHFSSK
-323 KNVGKLVTSSP
+323 KNIGKLVSSSP

-343 ENVTLYY
+343 ERVTLYY

-364 SNLPYFY
+364 SNAPYFY

-380 GTYCKSTVKDATK
+380 GTYCKSTVNDAAK
-393 DCITLAQDDNGSVYR
+393 DCITLARDDNGSVYR

-413 TGTSSEGHTDYLL
+413 TGLNSEGHADHLL

-464 KWGAFDFGELGGSP
+464 QWGAFDFGELGGSP
-478 SCGTASFAPYDEGCN
+478 SCGTATSLYFDEGCN

-507 ATFDMHD
+507 ATFDIHD

-534 DDSALAAAKKGSKPD
+534 DDSALAAVEMDSKPD
-549 MSRPFILARD
+549 TSRPFILARD

-581 VQDPFIPGVGE
+581 VQDPFVPGVGE

-613 YGQPDWQSLPDCDA
+613 SGQPDWQSLPDCDA
-627 NGKVSEAAAQEQGFW
+627 NGKVSAAAAQEQGFW
-642 RQVKGKYIFSA
+642 RQVKGKYIFSV

-689 SRSIASG
+689 SRAIASG
-696 TGKFNYSKRNDDG
+696 TGKFTYTKRNDDG
-709 SFSMTCDQKAF
+709 SFSITCDTKAF
-720 HQNGTVGD
+720 HQDGTVGD
-728 VTIKDGVRI
+728 VTIKNGVRI

-750 TFTVYPAGYATSAL
+750 TFTVYPTGYATSTL
-764 SDDVKG
+764 SDDVKS
-770 WMYGVVGGSLPAT
+770 WMYGTVGNPLPST
-783 LTGPL
+783 LAGPL
-788 IVNDRGTF
+788 IVNDSGTF
-796 AFIYDQN
+796 AFVYDQN

>member
-1 MKGFVMFCGHC
+1 MDYRKEYE
-12 GQKNADDAQFCGAC
+12 KWLA
-26 GSPLHQSA
+26 
-34 EVQGNSAKPA
+34 
-44 DRATTPMPAPVLPPR
+44 
-59 PASAASTSSTPG
+59 
-71 TGTTSTTT
+71 
-79 IPTPASVSP
+79 SP
-88 AVPTPDKPNTVAV
+88 ALSEDERAELRALEGNDKEI
-101 HRSKAVIAAIVA
+101 KARFYGP
-113 AALVVVA
+113 LEF
-120 GITAGLTY
+120 GTAGLRGTMY
-128 HAELWG
+128 TGLHNMNRHVIRWATQGFANVIRAEG
-134 GKTLPDIA
+134 TEAMKKGVAVCMDCRNHSAEFARETACVMA
-142 AETPKT
+142 ANGIHVRLFESLRPTPEL
-148 SKQSGNA
+148 SFAVREYGCQAGVN
-155 KAAVTADSVVV
+155 VTA
-166 KLKASGITAIKKP
+166 
-179 EFSGA
+179 
-184 AKGAFLGY
+184 
-192 GNAKAGQRVS
+192 
-202 TTTQITVRE
+202 
-211 SAGPGVPANIE
+211 
-222 HAKASTALTTLKTMG
+222 
-237 VPVHTKQIVVG
+237 
-248 SSSKLAGG
+248 
-256 TVVATYPLA
+256 
-265 GQAVTDTTT
+265 
-274 GIYIG
+274 
-279 IAEKTDGKTP
+279 
-289 AVPYDAVGTDIN
+289 
-301 SVKDA
+301 
-306 LAKAGV
+306 
-312 KVTVKPHFSSK
+312 KPHFSSK
-323 KNVGKLVTSSP
+323 KNVGKLVSSSP

-343 ENVTLYY
+343 ESVTLYY
-350 GVGADKVQDATVGQ
+350 GVGADKVQEATVGQ
-364 SNLPYFY
+364 SNAPYFY
-371 ASELNDAVT
+371 ASELNDTVT
-380 GTYCKSTVKDATK
+380 GTYCKSAVTDVAK
-393 DCITLAQDDNGSVYR
+393 DCITLAQDENGSVYR

-413 TGTSSEGHTDYLL
+413 TGTSSDEHSNDILT
-426 AMCFPFAD
+426 MCFPFAD

-448 QMPAGEGG
+448 QLPAGEGG
-456 MAKRLIAK
+456 MAKRLIANQ
-464 KWGAFDFGELGGSP
+464 WGAFDFGELGGSP
-478 SCGTASFAPYDEGCN
+478 SCGTAMFSPYDEGCN

-500 DSRDMSG
+500 DSHDMSG

-549 MSRPFILARD
+549 TSRPFILARD

-568 PYSKAPVPSGQTL
+568 PYNKAPVPSGQTL
-581 VQDPFIPGVGE
+581 VQDPFVPGVGE

-599 KPAPTDANAYYLVE
+599 NPAPTDANAYYLVE
-613 YGQPDWQSLPDCDA
+613 SGQPDWQSLPDCDA

-642 RQVKGKYIFSA
+642 RQVKGKYIFSV